1 MRLRIYLVEDNP
13 VIQRN
18 LIESLQELAG
28 AVVVGVATTESEAK
42 KWLSEHQSSWELAVV
57 DLFLEE
63 GTGLGVVSSCR
74 DRRMEQKVVVLSNY
88 ATQPIRQQALA
99 RGANAVFDKSN
110 ELDEFMQ
117 YATDEVDRALGE
129 TRW

>member
-42 KWLSEHQSSWELAVV
+42 KWLAEHQSSWELAVV

-74 DRRMEQKVVVLSNY
+74 DRRLEQKVVVLSNY
-88 ATQPIRQQALA
+88 ATEPIRQQALA